1 MDNRNNDLFEA
12 LRKVETSSSSTP
24 VSTGSTFMSVADFK
38 ANNPEGE
45 VDVRQVTEGDKFK
58 LNTKDV
64 LNFIRFLLK
73 AYGDITVKDISSLAQ
88 HLDEYLA
95 LYTQNAGMENSMK
108 YGEARPLAQTIINKL
123 VENERL
129 DSIEELVEGF
139 DDSKEFMDSYLET
152 FLDLFDSYGVS
163 PEDEEDVLSAILDVL
178 SDYTMWFE
186 VED

>member
-45 VDVRQVTEGDKFK
+45 VDVRQIVQGNDNIAEALNKLKQLAYDAETEEK
-58 LNTKDV
+58 L
-64 LNFIRFLLK
+64 LLK
-73 AYGDITVKDISSLAQ
+73 EEIEQVIALLEMGRPIS
-88 HLDEYLA
+88 
-95 LYTQNAGMENSMK
+95 NSMK

>member
-24 VSTGSTFMSVADFK
+24 VDIGSTFMSVADFK

-45 VDVRQVTEGDKFK
+45 VDVRQVVQGNDNIAEALNK
-58 LNTKDV
+58 LKDL
-64 LNFIRFLLK
+64 LNEAQADENDSLVGEIEQVIALLEM
-73 AYGDITVKDISSLAQ
+73 GRPI
-88 HLDEYLA
+88 
-95 LYTQNAGMENSMK
+95 NNSMK

-163 PEDEEDVLSAILDVL
+163 PEKEEDVLSAILDVL